1 VAEDTKVVVRGYK
14 ELIQASRLA
23 DKATRKEMRATFR
36 KVGDPVRQEAAALF
50 ARYDARSAAGYRTY
64 VRQRGISVEQSIRR
78 TTGKHPEFG
87 ALQMT
92 RALLP
97 SLEDNRD
104 KTEQAFEDAVD
115 RVCDLWERV

>member
-1 VAEDTKVVVRGYK
+1 MAKDVEVVVRGYK
-14 ELIQASRLA
+14 ELIRASALA
-23 DKATRKEMRATFR
+23 DKATRREMRATFR
-36 KVGDPVRQEAAALF
+36 KVGDPVKQEAAGLF
-50 ARYDARSAAGYRTY
+50 ARYDPRSAAGYRTY

-78 TTGKHPEFG
+78 TTGLHPEFG

-104 KTEQAFEDAVD
+104 KTEQAFEGAVD
-115 RVCDLWERV
+115 RVCDLWEHA